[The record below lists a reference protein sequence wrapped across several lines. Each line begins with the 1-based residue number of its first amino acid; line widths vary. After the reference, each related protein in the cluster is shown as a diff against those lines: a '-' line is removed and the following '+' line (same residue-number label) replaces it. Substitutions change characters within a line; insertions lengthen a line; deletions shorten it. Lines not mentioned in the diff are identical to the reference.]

1 MHAPAPAKNEH
12 DDELYVPSRYV
23 SLSHQKDGAL
33 VVHCAR
39 TGAVGVVPAED
50 VRQARQALVA
60 TSVTKGPLTGV
71 LQDLAY
77 GGFLV
82 PKGTDEAALVHEQY
96 ISRYTAGG
104 LHLIVMPTE
113 QCNFRCIY
121 CYESFL
127 RGEMNPELQEGLKRF
142 VTGQESLD
150 RFQLSWFGGEPLL
163 AGETVLGLTDY
174 FRRHCESRG
183 VPFSALA
190 TTNGYLLTPEYADK
204 VIPAG
209 LRYFQITLDGPQHEH
224 DKRRIGANGEPTFTR
239 IWENLRHLGA
249 SDHDV
254 KVIIRHNFDPAGLPK
269 MAHFLG
275 MLKGE
280 FGGDSRFD
288 VEMEAIGRW
297 GGANDENLDVCEDR
311 ALIDAVQQA
320 RRMTTA
326 AGFRDAHALPGMQ
339 PNGYVCYAANPRSF
353 VIGSDGK
360 AYKCTV
366 ELDYHDRN
374 IVGQL
379 HPDGS
384 MDLDW
389 QKMALWCET
398 NGMDEGKKCGSC
410 YFSPTCHGAVCPKE
424 WMDEPECACPTNK
437 HFVKDSLTLIRA
449 ESLFELPDSGPAA
462 VCPKG

>member
-23 SLSHQKDGAL
+23 SLSHRKDGAL

-60 TSVTKGPLTGV
+60 TSVTKGPLTEV

-127 RGEMNPELQEGLKRF
+127 RGEMKPELQEGLKRF

-174 FRRHCESRG
+174 FRRHCESHG

-288 VEMEAIGRW
+288 VEMEAIGR
-297 GGANDENLDVCEDR
+297 
-311 ALIDAVQQA
+311 
-320 RRMTTA
+320 
-326 AGFRDAHALPGMQ
+326 
-339 PNGYVCYAANPRSF
+339 
-353 VIGSDGK
+353 
-360 AYKCTV
+360 
-366 ELDYHDRN
+366 
-374 IVGQL
+374 
-379 HPDGS
+379 
-384 MDLDW
+384 
-389 QKMALWCET
+389 
-398 NGMDEGKKCGSC
+398 
-410 YFSPTCHGAVCPKE
+410 
-424 WMDEPECACPTNK
+424 
-437 HFVKDSLTLIRA
+437 
-449 ESLFELPDSGPAA
+449 
-462 VCPKG
+462 